1 MGQQVSSLEEEKR
14 KKENTMYDRSGSWET
29 CRFRVIEEERS
40 ELGLDRYPPSTFE
53 HVPKQVVAEWPKLN
67 EEPYFLRMKII
78 PWIFISSRQTLF

>member
-1 MGQQVSSLEEEKR
+1 MGQQVSSLEEEEEEKR
-14 KKENTMYDRSGSWET
+14 KYHVRSVWET